1 MIVSYFTWLKSK
13 SFQSPLRSI
22 WPDPSFI
29 LWFHLLLLLLFS
41 FPSKS
46 LGLRAVPQRT
56 KTCFQPR
63 SLAQVVFFFWNVLPL
78 DIFIANFLTSLN
90 SFCSN
95 ATFSKRSTTIKNW
108 TPLFDLPQ
116 TLLITSYLVQLFTLH
131 SLIC

>member
-13 SFQSPLRSI
+13 SFQLPLRSI

-63 SLAQVVFFFWNVLPL
+63 SLAQVVFFFWNVLAL